1 MTNCVA
7 EIDLRGR
14 TGTADDE
21 VMDLAET
28 LRPGQSL
35 RLVSLQLPRLL
46 LHRLHE
52 RLPGHLY
59 VGLLETAADRVR
71 LHLER
76 RAPGAPASSRDFLSW
91 DHRRLERLLTEATD
105 EVKQGLEHARA
116 RFEELSCALDRH
128 VATEELLLF
137 PMLSPSAEADGLS
150 SEHAWL
156 AAQRRRLRG
165 TLDGGDA
172 LRFAREGSA
181 LAGALAAHHHREERS
196 LYGVADSTLDEAAR
210 ERMLVD
216 LQTL

>member
-14 TGTADDE
+14 TGTSEDVVVA
-21 VMDLAET
+21 LAGT

-59 VGLLETAADRVR
+59 VGLLETAVDRVR
-71 LHLER
+71 LHLEC
-76 RAPGAPASSRDFLSW
+76 RAPGAPASSRDYLSW

-105 EVKQGLEHARA
+105 QAEQVLERARA

-128 VATEELLLF
+128 MAMEELLLF
-137 PMLSPSAEADGLS
+137 PMLSPNAEADGLS

-156 AAQRRRLRG
+156 AAQRRRLLG
-165 TLDGGDA
+165 TLNGGDA

-181 LAGALAAHHHREERS
+181 LAGALAAHHRREERS

-210 ERMLVD
+210 ERMIVD
-216 LQTL
+216 LQAL